1 MNNTELVTELDKLVA
16 TSRFSHTRKT
26 CLSEFIGKKYKV
38 SGLVSRVGNTSG
50 YSRRPELRKG
60 KTITLGL
67 SGSNTKLLIRCNR
80 SRSLAIL
87 EHDLSQQFSITI
99 TITGYDD
106 VRQYLQAD
114 ELGEMNAPRAAES
127 NTSLTMI
134 GDNVQHAEKALGANS
149 LEASSSTNDQAD
161 QLLAEL
167 EQMQLDSQ
175 NILSEVAD
183 DINRAQSRN
192 LPLLRSDY
200 KDQTVT
206 TPVVP
211 GIGEAA
217 APSLDTET
225 EGESAHPGVIQIRN
239 EPEGISQSKKDLPQH
254 PESDEIIQNSTVI
267 DTTTGLRQRESKPI
281 QNASTKPNAEM
292 EDLSESEKKPAGEH
306 WRQAQGN
313 DLDQIRREIL
323 SNQQKPIE
331 QNVFAEVIAL
341 QTGVSVVK
349 VREIQKQLWHAIL
362 SPSMFGTQRDVFNFF
377 PFGDF
382 RLLRNRNLVNMDFK
396 SAPVKALAEHA
407 AVEKYPHS
415 NFDGSDAESS
425 HPPIATHA
433 IRIAATVAPI
443 VGLSPPVT
451 YDVIFETLQLL
462 LKVFGVGKRR
472 IRFQDV
478 GEFFPVVLRGTLQYH
493 FRPYRPLV
501 RFATESFRAI
511 ISLAEQEGEGQ
522 LAFEADNGVPDRS
535 RPRRAKGN
543 RGSSRSRSKNN
554 NEKKPSVVWV
564 VLILAFIVY
573 QAVVFFIN

>member
-1 MNNTELVTELDKLVA
+1 MIIRKLSKVTIMNNTELVTELDKLVA

-292 EDLSESEKKPAGEH
+292 Y
-306 WRQAQGN
+306 
-313 DLDQIRREIL
+313 
-323 SNQQKPIE
+323 
-331 QNVFAEVIAL
+331 F
-341 QTGVSVVK
+341 
-349 VREIQKQLWHAIL
+349 WHN
-362 SPSMFGTQRDVFNFF
+362 SS
-377 PFGDF
+377 
-382 RLLRNRNLVNMDFK
+382 LRT
-396 SAPVKALAEHA
+396 AEHSPNPFSVDRVCMVPINPASKFGCADGTSPTCVACDGGPCRDCNA
-407 AVEKYPHS
+407 ASLEQSKS
-415 NFDGSDAESS
+415 TSG
-425 HPPIATHA
+425 
-433 IRIAATVAPI
+433 
-443 VGLSPPVT
+443 G
-451 YDVIFETLQLL
+451 ETLHA
-462 LKVFGVGKRR
+462 
-472 IRFQDV
+472 D
-478 GEFFPVVLRGTLQYH
+478 TN
-493 FRPYRPLV
+493 
-501 RFATESFRAI
+501 
-511 ISLAEQEGEGQ
+511 ISNA
-522 LAFEADNGVPDRS
+522 P
-535 RPRRAKGN
+535 
-543 RGSSRSRSKNN
+543 
-554 NEKKPSVVWV
+554 
-564 VLILAFIVY
+564 
-573 QAVVFFIN
+573 